1 MSGEQPE
8 QKTNRIQRPPV
19 GWSAGQQT
27 WKGGKVGVAGAPH
40 PTHQG
45 GAGNRR
51 ICVSA
56 PAPEPHSGRAQVA
69 SASRWEILELDA
81 WTGWWE
87 RPGASR
93 PGAGVRAP
101 QARLARCAEAQPP
114 TAAHRLT
121 RRPSLSTST
130 RSAREEPPPPGVA
143 GVRWGSV
150 LPRETLQRME
160 TRRDESRRVPRTVGA
175 RVSNF
180 RGRGGGAEGRTYYS
194 TGRRALGSLLPL
206 LPLLRP
212 SWRWQPGLPAHMPG
226 PRSDRARAGRGA
238 GRGTPPAVGRG
249 LARDAGPPGC
259 APSSWPQTPAE
270 SSVPAGR
277 RPSRAR
283 PLSALRPLPSA
294 LCCGRLPAFR
304 GPAPDSPGRGAR
316 PPLGSPRPGS
326 VSSRASAA
334 DRCAR
339 PQTRPAAP
347 GWVPG
352 PALTHFSSK
361 PGLGAGRSRLRGDST
376 ASEEKEGGRQRA
388 GSRRRRG
395 KGGEMEEEGGT
406 ESSLLLPAA
415 RSILPST
422 AGNLWWK
429 GKS

>member
-1 MSGEQPE
+1 M
-8 QKTNRIQRPPV
+8 
-19 GWSAGQQT
+19 
-27 WKGGKVGVAGAPH
+27 
-40 PTHQG
+40 
-45 GAGNRR
+45 
-51 ICVSA
+51 SA

-226 PRSDRARAGRGA
+226 PRSDRARAGRGLGGARPPPLA
-238 GRGTPPAVGRG
+238 GDSLGTRGRPGARPA
-249 LARDAGPPGC
+249 P
-259 APSSWPQTPAE
+259 
-270 SSVPAGR
+270 GR
-277 RPSRAR
+277 RLPRRAR
-283 PLSALRPLPSA
+283 FRPGGALREPGRSPPSALCPLPSA
-294 LCCGRLPAFR
+294 AAVSLPSAVLPR
-304 GPAPDSPGRGAR
+304 IRPDAAPARRSALRDPAR
-316 PPLGSPRPGS
+316 
-326 VSSRASAA
+326 SRAGPP
-334 DRCAR
+334 RR
-339 PQTRPAAP
+339 TAAP
-347 GWVPG
+347 GLRPG
-352 PALTHFSSK
+352 P
-361 PGLGAGRSRLRGDST
+361 PLRGGCQDPHSHT
-376 ASEEKEGGRQRA
+376 SVPSRDWEPGARGCEATPQPQRRKREGDREPAAGGGGGRVGRW
-388 GSRRRRG
+388 RRREGQRVPSSSLQPGPSCHQQLETSGG
-395 KGGEMEEEGGT
+395 KGRAKAPERRGWVGAERIEERRGFCHSHCSGMRVAT
-406 ESSLLLPAA
+406 
-415 RSILPST
+415 
-422 AGNLWWK
+422 
-429 GKS
+429 